1 MQYLKS
7 MDLGLE
13 DKNEDG
19 ISLLHILTEM
29 NNRKALKCIIGK
41 IKDID
46 VANQFGETPL
56 HIACAKGF
64 YRIAKMMLEKGAD
77 VNAVTKDGNTP
88 LTLAVGKGFQI
99 LKLLLSYDVDTE
111 QSNNENMRAID
122 IAKQKKADKQIIA
135 LLHPHQITA

>member
-1 MQYLKS
+1 MPK
-7 MDLGLE
+7 
-13 DKNEDG
+13 
-19 ISLLHILTEM
+19 ILIQ
-29 NNRKALKCIIGK
+29 N
-41 IKDID
+41 
-46 VANQFGETPL
+46 
-56 HIACAKGF
+56 
-64 YRIAKMMLEKGAD
+64 GAD